1 MRALA
6 TILICSL
13 PAAAQSSPPAK
24 TRKTPA
30 VAYRS
35 ECLNSAGFC
44 IRVPAAWQRLGDIFG
59 DLGFVVAEP
68 HAGADSASRP
78 QLTVAAIDLAPKEG
92 GGTAAPV
99 REPAIPSLDV
109 LVERMLTPEGALAS
123 ARTLERR
130 RLLLNGASAQIVRVE
145 LRDEEGKPDA
155 IEEIAL
161 IEGADGM
168 VYSIALRCAQQDFTT
183 ENHSPGRQESAP
195 EAAHSPQPRQDSQ
208 PNKAMKIIR
217 DIAEMQAA
225 SRAARM
231 GGLSIGF
238 VPTMGALHEGH
249 LSLARRARAQA
260 TLVVVS
266 IFVNPLQFGP
276 SEDFGRYPRTLE
288 SDCALLEAEGV
299 EVVFAPSTEQMYPP
313 DATTVVYVEGVSDR
327 LDGRSRPGH
336 FRGVSTVVAKLFH
349 IVGPDCAVFGQKD
362 AAQVAVLR
370 RMVRDLNMPIE
381 LIVAPIARD
390 PDGLAL
396 SSRNAYLSADERR
409 QALVLHRALQR
420 VEELAGSGETNSE
433 RLRSAALY
441 VLADEPAAV
450 LDYLE
455 IVNPDTLLPVDSVAR
470 GALFAVAASFGP
482 TRLIDNVLLPPR

>member
-1 MRALA
+1 
-6 TILICSL
+6 
-13 PAAAQSSPPAK
+13 
-24 TRKTPA
+24 
-30 VAYRS
+30 
-35 ECLNSAGFC
+35 
-44 IRVPAAWQRLGDIFG
+44 
-59 DLGFVVAEP
+59 
-68 HAGADSASRP
+68 
-78 QLTVAAIDLAPKEG
+78 
-92 GGTAAPV
+92 
-99 REPAIPSLDV
+99 
-109 LVERMLTPEGALAS
+109 
-123 ARTLERR
+123 
-130 RLLLNGASAQIVRVE
+130 
-145 LRDEEGKPDA
+145 
-155 IEEIAL
+155 
-161 IEGADGM
+161 
-168 VYSIALRCAQQDFTT
+168 
-183 ENHSPGRQESAP
+183 
-195 EAAHSPQPRQDSQ
+195 
-208 PNKAMKIIR
+208 MKIIR

-420 VEELAGSGETNSE
+420 VEELAKSGELNSE

-441 VLADEPAAV
+441 VLADEPSAV